1 MDIEYV
7 PKVIELDKIDSG
19 ELKKQ
24 VAVESEKKKASEE
37 LGLARKKVAKKVYK
51 GFIQIPRNFQDSPL
65 WKNCDGNTLKVYLYC
80 LMSANRL
87 EGKHK
92 RQLENHL
99 AWVGH
104 GQFVTGR
111 FVGAESCGG
120 ISPTTFKKKLG
131 ELEQLGLIKQDIR
144 KKNRIVTVCNLNDFI

>member
-7 PKVIELDKIDSG
+7 PKVIELDKIDSD

-37 LGLARKKVAKKVYK
+37 LGLVRKKAVKKVYK
-51 GFIQIPRNFQDSPL
+51 GFIQIPRNFQDTPL

-80 LMSANRL
+80 LMSANRRQ
-87 EGKHK
+87 GKSK
-92 RQLENHL
+92 IQLDKYL
-99 AWVGH
+99 AYVGH

-111 FVGAESCGG
+111 FVGAKSCGG
-120 ISPTTFKKKLG
+120 MSPTTFKKKLG
-131 ELEQLGLIKQDIR
+131 ELEQLGVIKQEVR